1 MDEIDIKILAILQK
15 DSSLPLT
22 TIAKKV
28 GLSTTPCFNRIKKLE
43 EDNIIKKRVAL
54 VDNKKINLPIVVF
67 LSISVAHHTKEWL
80 ESFVEKLS
88 NFDEIVEI
96 YRLTGDTDYF
106 VKVVAESIE
115 SYDRLNQQI
124 IKEINF
130 RSLKSNIVLKEIKN
144 TNVLPLKNI
153 NIK

>member
-1 MDEIDIKILAILQK
+1 ME
-15 DSSLPLT
+15 PT
-22 TIAKKV
+22 VT
-28 GLSTTPCFNRIKKLE
+28 
-43 EDNIIKKRVAL
+43 
-54 VDNKKINLPIVVF
+54 
-67 LSISVAHHTKEWL
+67 
-80 ESFVEKLS
+80 KLS

>member
-1 MDEIDIKILAILQK
+1 MSMLTFLKNTKSQKLQY
-15 DSSLPLT
+15 
-22 TIAKKV
+22 A
-28 GLSTTPCFNRIKKLE
+28 
-43 EDNIIKKRVAL
+43 
-54 VDNKKINLPIVVF
+54 
-67 LSISVAHHTKEWL
+67 L

-130 RSLKSNIVLKEIKN
+130 RSLKSNIVLKETGAKPEIPKSLKFLISNNEKYVELDKDLKDIK
-144 TNVLPLKNI
+144 KYI
-153 NIK
+153 SEKI